1 MPAPPVEPFDWERI
15 LIDQFPWLYLG
26 EVALRTLFMFIILLT
41 ALTVSGKREVRQ
53 LSIYELVLVI
63 GLGSAAGDPMFY
75 DDVPLSSAVVVFVV
89 MMICYKLATRIS
101 DRSKAIRQ
109 KIEGRAVYVV
119 EQGRILIRNFS
130 NENLSQDELFSDLR
144 VSGIEH
150 LGQIRIAILEA
161 NGQLSL
167 FKFEDDEAKPG
178 LSVLPREL
186 ADKVETIE
194 EAGTYAC
201 CTCGN
206 VQPFSHPVPDPV
218 CNNCQ
223 QKGWIKAVL

>member
-1 MPAPPVEPFDWERI
+1 
-15 LIDQFPWLYLG
+15 
-26 EVALRTLFMFIILLT
+26 
-41 ALTVSGKREVRQ
+41 
-53 LSIYELVLVI
+53 VI

-130 NENLSQDELFSDLR
+130 NEDLSQDELFSDLR